1 MNNEDKFKKAMELA
15 DILEQQDRE
24 SGMIESHVLA
34 RSSARYDFISKL
46 VTEEI
51 L

>member
-15 DILEQQDRE
+15 KELEEKDNKDNMVE
-24 SGMIESHVLA
+24 VHVLT
-34 RSSARYDFISKL
+34 RSSARYDFIYHL
-46 VTEEI
+46 LMEGI